1 MVPVEMCSA
10 AGRVPVETRSVAGSV
25 PVETRKEVGRVPVEM
40 RERGSVEDLIG
51 DEGVRGDRGEGSL
64 KNGAAGDRFS
74 VVKWKVDGFPR
85 DGFSGVGFSF
95 IGFAFVG
102 LSSIDLPFIFS
113 SIDLPFIL
121 SSNDLTPNFSPIDLT
136 PIILSSIDLSTPFP
150 STDLHKPS
158 SPNDTCFVPPIR
170 VSSASTL
177 RESSNTSGTTS
188 PICSINSH
196 CRSMIACWRRISSIS
211 DTICR
216 TSSID
221 PLRLWIVDSNVVMRE
236 R

>member
-1 MVPVEMCSA
+1 MVPVEMRSA
-10 AGRVPVETRSVAGSV
+10 AGMVPVETRSVAGSV

-51 DEGVRGDRGEGSL
+51 DEGVRGGRGEEGSL
-64 KNGAAGDRFS
+64 ENGAAGDRFS

-102 LSSIDLPFIFS
+102 LSSIDLPFI
-113 SIDLPFIL
+113 L

-136 PIILSSIDLSTPFP
+136 AIILSSI
-150 STDLHKPS
+150 DLHKPS

>member
-1 MVPVEMCSA
+1 MVPVEMRSA
-10 AGRVPVETRSVAGSV
+10 AGMVPVETRSVAGSV

-51 DEGVRGDRGEGSL
+51 DEGVRGGRGEEGSL
-64 KNGAAGDRFS
+64 KNGGGVAGDRFS

-85 DGFSGVGFSF
+85 DGFSDVGFSF
-95 IGFAFVG
+95 IGFAFVD

-113 SIDLPFIL
+113 S
-121 SSNDLTPNFSPIDLT
+121 NDLTPNFSSIDLT
-136 PIILSSIDLSTPFP
+136 PIILS

>member
-1 MVPVEMCSA
+1 MVPVEMRSA
-10 AGRVPVETRSVAGSV
+10 AGMVPVEKRSVAGSV

-51 DEGVRGDRGEGSL
+51 DEGVRGGRGEEGSL
-64 KNGAAGDRFS
+64 KNGGGVAGDRFS

-85 DGFSGVGFSF
+85 DGFSDVGFSF
-95 IGFAFVG
+95 IGFAFVD

-113 SIDLPFIL
+113 S
-121 SSNDLTPNFSPIDLT
+121 NDLTPNFSSIDLT
-136 PIILSSIDLSTPFP
+136 PIILS

>member
-1 MVPVEMCSA
+1 MVPVEMRSA
-10 AGRVPVETRSVAGSV
+10 AGMVPVETRSVAGSV

-64 KNGAAGDRFS
+64 KNGVAGDRFS

-95 IGFAFVG
+95 IGFAFVD

-113 SIDLPFIL
+113 S
-121 SSNDLTPNFSPIDLT
+121 NDLTPNFSSIDLT
-136 PIILSSIDLSTPFP
+136 PIILS

>member
-1 MVPVEMCSA
+1 MVPVEMRSA
-10 AGRVPVETRSVAGSV
+10 AGMVPVETRSVAGSV

-102 LSSIDLPFIFS
+102 LSSIDLPFIF
-113 SIDLPFIL
+113 

-221 PLRLWIVDSNVVMRE
+221 PLRL
-236 R
+236 

>member
-1 MVPVEMCSA
+1 MVPVEMRSA

-51 DEGVRGDRGEGSL
+51 DEGVRGSRGEEGSL
-64 KNGAAGDRFS
+64 ENGAAGDRFS

-221 PLRLWIVDSNVVMRE
+221 PLRL
-236 R
+236 

>member
-1 MVPVEMCSA
+1 MVPVEMRSA
-10 AGRVPVETRSVAGSV
+10 AGMVPVETRSVAGSV

-51 DEGVRGDRGEGSL
+51 DEGVRGDRGEEGSL
-64 KNGAAGDRFS
+64 ENGAAGDRFS

-113 SIDLPFIL
+113 S
-121 SSNDLTPNFSPIDLT
+121 NDLTPNFSSIDLT
-136 PIILSSIDLSTPFP
+136 PIILS

>member
-1 MVPVEMCSA
+1 MVPVEMRSA
-10 AGRVPVETRSVAGSV
+10 AGMVPVETRSVAGSV

-51 DEGVRGDRGEGSL
+51 DEGVRGGRGEEGSL
-64 KNGAAGDRFS
+64 ENGGGMAGDRFS
-74 VVKWKVDGFPR
+74 IVKWKVDGFPR

-95 IGFAFVG
+95 FGFAFVG

-113 SIDLPFIL
+113 S
-121 SSNDLTPNFSPIDLT
+121 NDLTPNFSSIDLT
-136 PIILSSIDLSTPFP
+136 PIILS

>member
-1 MVPVEMCSA
+1 MVPVEMRSA
-10 AGRVPVETRSVAGSV
+10 AGMVPVETRSVAGSV

-51 DEGVRGDRGEGSL
+51 DEGVRGGRGEEGSL
-64 KNGAAGDRFS
+64 ENGGGDRFS

-113 SIDLPFIL
+113 SIDLSFIL

>member
-1 MVPVEMCSA
+1 MVPVEMRSA
-10 AGRVPVETRSVAGSV
+10 AGMVPVETRSVAGSV

-51 DEGVRGDRGEGSL
+51 DEGVRGGRGEEGSL
-64 KNGAAGDRFS
+64 ENGAAGDRFS
-74 VVKWKVDGFPR
+74 VVKWKVDGLLGKNGFPR

-113 SIDLPFIL
+113 S
-121 SSNDLTPNFSPIDLT
+121 NDLTPNFSSIDLT
-136 PIILSSIDLSTPFP
+136 PIILS

>member
-1 MVPVEMCSA
+1 MVPVEMRSA
-10 AGRVPVETRSVAGSV
+10 AGMVPVETRSVAGSV

-51 DEGVRGDRGEGSL
+51 DEGVRGGRGEEGSL
-64 KNGAAGDRFS
+64 ENGAAGDRFS

-113 SIDLPFIL
+113 S
-121 SSNDLTPNFSPIDLT
+121 NDLTPNFSSIDLT
-136 PIILSSIDLSTPFP
+136 PIILS

-158 SPNDTCFVPPIR
+158 SPNDTCFIPPIR

>member
-1 MVPVEMCSA
+1 MVPVEMRSA
-10 AGRVPVETRSVAGSV
+10 AGMVPVETRSVAGSV

-51 DEGVRGDRGEGSL
+51 DEGVRGGRGEEGSL
-64 KNGAAGDRFS
+64 KNGGGMAGDRFS
-74 VVKWKVDGFPR
+74 IVKWKVDGFPR

-113 SIDLPFIL
+113 S
-121 SSNDLTPNFSPIDLT
+121 NDLTPNFSPIDLT
-136 PIILSSIDLSTPFP
+136 PIILS

-221 PLRLWIVDSNVVMRE
+221 PLRL
-236 R
+236 

>member
-1 MVPVEMCSA
+1 MVPVEMRSA
-10 AGRVPVETRSVAGSV
+10 AGMVPVETRSVAGSV

-51 DEGVRGDRGEGSL
+51 DEGVRGGRDEEGSL
-64 KNGAAGDRFS
+64 ENGGVAGDRFS
-74 VVKWKVDGFPR
+74 VVKWKVDGLLGKNGFPR
-85 DGFSGVGFSF
+85 DGFSGVGVSF
-95 IGFAFVG
+95 VVMG

-113 SIDLPFIL
+113 S
-121 SSNDLTPNFSPIDLT
+121 NDLTPNFSSIDLT
-136 PIILSSIDLSTPFP
+136 PIILS

>member
-1 MVPVEMCSA
+1 MVPVEMRSA
-10 AGRVPVETRSVAGSV
+10 AGMVPVETRSVAGSV

-51 DEGVRGDRGEGSL
+51 DEGVRGGRGEEGSL
-64 KNGAAGDRFS
+64 KNGGGVAGDRFS

-102 LSSIDLPFIFS
+102 LSSIDLPFI
-113 SIDLPFIL
+113 L

-136 PIILSSIDLSTPFP
+136 PIILS

>member
-1 MVPVEMCSA
+1 MVPVETRST
-10 AGRVPVETRSVAGSV
+10 AGMVPVETRSVAGSV

-40 RERGSVEDLIG
+40 RERGSVEDLTG
-51 DEGVRGDRGEGSL
+51 DEGVRGDRGEEGSL
-64 KNGAAGDRFS
+64 ENGGGVAGDRLS
-74 VVKWKVDGFPR
+74 VVKWKVDGLLGEDGFPR
-85 DGFSGVGFSF
+85 DGFSGVGVSF
-95 IGFAFVG
+95 VFVG
-102 LSSIDLPFIFS
+102 LSSIE
-113 SIDLPFIL
+113 LPFIL
-121 SSNDLTPNFSPIDLT
+121 SSINLTPNFSSIDLT
-136 PIILSSIDLSTPFP
+136 PTNFSSIDLSTPFP

-221 PLRLWIVDSNVVMRE
+221 PLRL
-236 R
+236 

>member
-1 MVPVEMCSA
+1 MVPVEMRSA
-10 AGRVPVETRSVAGSV
+10 AGMVPVETRSVAGSV

-51 DEGVRGDRGEGSL
+51 DEGVRGGRGEEGSL
-64 KNGAAGDRFS
+64 ENGAAGDRFS

-102 LSSIDLPFIFS
+102 LSSIDLPFI
-113 SIDLPFIL
+113 L
-121 SSNDLTPNFSPIDLT
+121 SSNDLTPNFSSIDLT
-136 PIILSSIDLSTPFP
+136 PIILSSIDLSIPFP

>member
-1 MVPVEMCSA
+1 MVPVEMRSA
-10 AGRVPVETRSVAGSV
+10 AGMVPVETRSVAGSV

-51 DEGVRGDRGEGSL
+51 DEGVRGGRGEEGSL
-64 KNGAAGDRFS
+64 ENGGGMAGDRFS
-74 VVKWKVDGFPR
+74 IVKWKVDGFPR

-95 IGFAFVG
+95 FGFAFVG
-102 LSSIDLPFIFS
+102 LSSIDLPFIF
-113 SIDLPFIL
+113 

-136 PIILSSIDLSTPFP
+136 PIILS

>member
-1 MVPVEMCSA
+1 MVPVEMRSA
-10 AGRVPVETRSVAGSV
+10 AGMVPVETRSVAGSV

-51 DEGVRGDRGEGSL
+51 DEGVRGDRGEEGSL
-64 KNGAAGDRFS
+64 ENGAAGDRFS
-74 VVKWKVDGFPR
+74 VVKWKVDGLLGKNGFPR
-85 DGFSGVGFSF
+85 DGFSGVGVSF
-95 IGFAFVG
+95 VVMG

-113 SIDLPFIL
+113 S
-121 SSNDLTPNFSPIDLT
+121 NDLTPNFSSIDLT
-136 PIILSSIDLSTPFP
+136 PIILS

>member
-1 MVPVEMCSA
+1 MVPVEMRSA
-10 AGRVPVETRSVAGSV
+10 AGMVPVETRSVAGSV

-51 DEGVRGDRGEGSL
+51 DEGVRGGRGEEGSL
-64 KNGAAGDRFS
+64 ENGGVAGDRFS
-74 VVKWKVDGFPR
+74 VVKWKVDGLLGKDGFPR
-85 DGFSGVGFSF
+85 DGFSGVGVSF
-95 IGFAFVG
+95 VVMG
-102 LSSIDLPFIFS
+102 LSSIDLPFILL
-113 SIDLPFIL
+113 SI
-121 SSNDLTPNFSPIDLT
+121 DLTPNFSSIDLT
-136 PIILSSIDLSTPFP
+136 PIILS

>member
-1 MVPVEMCSA
+1 MVPVEMRSA
-10 AGRVPVETRSVAGSV
+10 AGMVPVETRSVAGSV

-51 DEGVRGDRGEGSL
+51 DEGVRGGRGEEGSL
-64 KNGAAGDRFS
+64 ENGAAGDRFS

-113 SIDLPFIL
+113 S
-121 SSNDLTPNFSPIDLT
+121 NDLTPNFSSIDLT
-136 PIILSSIDLSTPFP
+136 PIILS

>member
-1 MVPVEMCSA
+1 MVPVEMRSA
-10 AGRVPVETRSVAGSV
+10 AGMVPVETRSVAGSV

-51 DEGVRGDRGEGSL
+51 DEGVRGDRGEEGSL
-64 KNGAAGDRFS
+64 ENGAASDRFS

-113 SIDLPFIL
+113 S
-121 SSNDLTPNFSPIDLT
+121 NDLTPNFSSIDLT
-136 PIILSSIDLSTPFP
+136 PIILS

>member
-1 MVPVEMCSA
+1 MVPVEMRSA
-10 AGRVPVETRSVAGSV
+10 AGMVPVETRSVAGS
-25 PVETRKEVGRVPVEM
+25 VPVEM

-51 DEGVRGDRGEGSL
+51 DEGVRGGRDEEGSL
-64 KNGAAGDRFS
+64 ENGGVAGDRFS
-74 VVKWKVDGFPR
+74 VVKWKVDGLLGKNGFPR
-85 DGFSGVGFSF
+85 DGFSGVGVSF
-95 IGFAFVG
+95 VVMG

-113 SIDLPFIL
+113 S
-121 SSNDLTPNFSPIDLT
+121 NDLTPNFSSIDLT

-221 PLRLWIVDSNVVMRE
+221 PLRL
-236 R
+236 